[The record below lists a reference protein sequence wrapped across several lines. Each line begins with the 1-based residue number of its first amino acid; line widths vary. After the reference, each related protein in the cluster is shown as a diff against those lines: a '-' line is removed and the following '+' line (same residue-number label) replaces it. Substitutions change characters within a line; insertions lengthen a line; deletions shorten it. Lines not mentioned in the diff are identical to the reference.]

1 MHADPDLESYRSNV
15 RAVGTVALVVGVLWL
30 CGVLLFATVG
40 TLGGLGILNPHE
52 SAADRMAGIAGSALV
67 GLFSAA
73 GAAVNLAAGS
83 GLRRLAPWSRGAGI
97 AAAVLDI
104 VGGCG
109 CVIGLVLGIWMLVV
123 LLDSRAARA
132 FAPPV

>member
-1 MHADPDLESYRSNV
+1 MPADPDLEAYRSSV
-15 RAVGTVALVVGVLWL
+15 RVIGTVTLVVGVLWL
-30 CGVLLFATVG
+30 FGVLLFATVG

-52 SAADRMAGIAGSALV
+52 SAGDRLAGIGGSALV
-67 GLFSAA
+67 GLYCAA
-73 GAAVNLAAGS
+73 GAAVNMVAGS

-104 VGGCG
+104 LGGCG
-109 CVIGLVLGIWMLVV
+109 CVVGLALGIWMLVV

-132 FAPPV
+132 FAPAG